1 MPSAWH
7 LEQGHSLSHLR
18 LAFAHA
24 LQALCKLGE
33 PLSPVRPMLV
43 ILRPVSY
50 GYHLG
55 ERGEFVIIYS
65 FKSSSSLL
73 KEYFEASAESILE
86 EARVNSLVGVGSFL
100 EGLTTCLLI

>member
-33 PLSPVRPMLV
+33 PLSPMRPMLA

-50 GYHLG
+50 FYHLG
-55 ERGEFVIIYS
+55 ERAKFVIVYYS
-65 FKSSSSLL
+65 FKSYASF
-73 KEYFEASAESILE
+73 YFEASAETILE
-86 EARVNSLVGVGSFL
+86 EARVNSLVGVGL
-100 EGLTTCLLI
+100 ITCLLI